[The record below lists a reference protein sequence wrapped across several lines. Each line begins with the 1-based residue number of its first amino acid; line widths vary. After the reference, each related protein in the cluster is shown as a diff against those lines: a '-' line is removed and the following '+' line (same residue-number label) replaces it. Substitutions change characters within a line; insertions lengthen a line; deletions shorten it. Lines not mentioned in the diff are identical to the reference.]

1 MQDIEAII
9 TDLYTLDPELA
20 SHDTEVRSLVA
31 GLIAQ
36 QPRPVPDQVFVERLR
51 RKLLLTAP
59 EPALTWQTV
68 LWHLLP
74 VGAVAIL
81 VFMLV
86 PSYTSTVPYSVVVP
100 MAVPESAS
108 TAVQSSG
115 DNGAEPTPTAKMST
129 TDTMPAAFSATP
141 QDEALEAAAVMEM
154 PAAADSESEVT
165 LMRSM
170 AVADEVMSDPVVK
183 DSIFVVE
190 PVAVDTV
197 TFEYQWLQADG
208 FVAVMSLPKREV
220 VGVSELLLAN
230 ATGTVTIA
238 DLTLTPGGL
247 YAAVLYQDTNSD
259 GAFDLAVDRFAP
271 NSVADSWTEFVEVQF
286 LVSE

>member
-9 TDLYTLDPELA
+9 KDLYTLDPELA

-36 QPRPVPDQVFVERLR
+36 HPHPVPDQVFAEKLR
-51 RKLLLTAP
+51 RKLLMAAP
-59 EPALTWQTV
+59 APALTWQTV
-68 LWHLLP
+68 FWHLLP

-100 MAVPESAS
+100 TAVPETVSTPPQASEEGLEPTPVAKVSADTTPATFSTTPQGEAMDTAVVMETSAEAVPESDVA
-108 TAVQSSG
+108 
-115 DNGAEPTPTAKMST
+115 
-129 TDTMPAAFSATP
+129 
-141 QDEALEAAAVMEM
+141 
-154 PAAADSESEVT
+154 

-170 AVADEVMSDPVVK
+170 AAPDVEMYDPIVK
-183 DSIFVVE
+183 DSIFVIE
-190 PVAVDTV
+190 PVVADAV
-197 TFEYQWLQADG
+197 TFEYQWLQTDG
-208 FVAVMSLPKREV
+208 FVAIMRLPERDI
-220 VGVSELLLAN
+220 VGVSELLVAN
-230 ATGTVTIA
+230 ATGTVTIT

-247 YAAVLYQDTNSD
+247 YAAVLYQDTNTD
-259 GAFDLAVDRFAP
+259 GVFDLAVDHFAP
-271 NSVADSWTEFVEVQF
+271 NSVADSWTEFVEEQF